1 MKEEV
6 LELISQKYK
15 DSKDTTLNNYIEKYK
30 KGSKKNHLKGSS
42 NYTEI
47 TNKHYDYS
55 FCNSF
60 CTVKHKHVVLHAC
73 Y

>member
-1 MKEEV
+1 M
-6 LELISQKYK
+6 LIQKIK
-15 DSKDTTLNNYIEKYK
+15 TCNIEKYK

-47 TNKHYDYS
+47 TNKHDYS

-60 CTVKHKHVVLHAC
+60 CTDKHKHVVLHAC